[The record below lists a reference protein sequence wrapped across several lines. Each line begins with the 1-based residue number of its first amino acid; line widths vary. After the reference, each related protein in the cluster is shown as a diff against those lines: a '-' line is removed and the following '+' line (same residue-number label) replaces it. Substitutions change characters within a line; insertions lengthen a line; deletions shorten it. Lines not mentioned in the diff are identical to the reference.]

1 MTDKLVSAES
11 PAPDIVTRLRAGYP
25 CKEAAADGCCKV
37 MDARSGCICAEAADE
52 LARLTAEVERLT
64 KVVEQ
69 VSQSSAQRHIIELT
83 RAALN
88 KEPRT

>member
-1 MTDKLVSAES
+1 MSILVVEYASRIKHLEAEN
-11 PAPDIVTRLRAGYP
+11 
-25 CKEAAADGCCKV
+25 
-37 MDARSGCICAEAADE
+37 
-52 LARLTAEVERLT
+52 ARLTAEVERLT

-83 RAALN
+83 RAAIN